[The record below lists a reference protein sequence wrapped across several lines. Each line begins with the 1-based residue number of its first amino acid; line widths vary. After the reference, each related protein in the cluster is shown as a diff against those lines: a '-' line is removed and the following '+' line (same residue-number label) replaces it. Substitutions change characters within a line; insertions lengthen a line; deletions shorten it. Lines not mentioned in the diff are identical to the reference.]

1 MFINRLEISGNNRLM
16 IRGVN
21 KISLTFNEV
30 HQLILGTNGSGK
42 ALLDGTPVRT
52 DNGWVNIEDLK
63 VGDKVL
69 GEDNEYHN
77 VLGVYPQG
85 DNRELYKF
93 YFEDGRDII
102 VDSEHLWKVHNGHY
116 NWEVMSTIAL
126 VNRRENGETFYIPL
140 INYADKEFQYQLAS
154 RKTKGK
160 CYNYKSNAL
169 KQLEIYRSQG
179 YYASLVKRGN
189 RKTFYYILLK
199 NSPSLKI
206 ERIEKLDYT
215 GSTTCIAVDNPS
227 HLFVAKDYIVTHNTT
242 IIQELSAL
250 PPDGKDYVKGGYR
263 IIDIEHKNVQY
274 RLTSTFNKQ
283 AGEHSFLNLD
293 TNEEMNSGGTQ
304 SVQRTL
310 IQEIFGYDQ
319 SLHELLTDQIKFS
332 QMSPIQRREWLTRIS
347 GTNLDFAINIFNQV
361 KKAQRD
367 EEAVIKHF
375 SQRLNKEA
383 DKIPNKQEIDAI
395 NSEVDSLNSYLEFLR
410 SKKFNLN
417 SNESFNSELYS
428 YNQLL
433 QSILK
438 KAKDILRMDIKTPD
452 GIDNIDDF
460 RSYLSKEHFKIN
472 NIKGLIEKAELE
484 HIEIQNII
492 NETDNSGDL
501 TSLQEELSRL
511 IKESSESVNL
521 LEVFNKDTKEA
532 GKLLGSLQGI
542 KDTLVE
548 HLSEMIDNSE
558 EYFTSEKQNE
568 NQEKLTKLYEELE
581 LWKSRKEKVNHQLY
595 HIENT
600 EAVDCEKCGHN
611 FKPGIKPESL
621 PKLKEALSKCDASI
635 NSLEN
640 KIKEIEVYIDECLN
654 YVNHYKTIRTLAKNT
669 PHLKQFWDRVFDI
682 NFTKGST
689 KPVISLLYKAI
700 KDLEILDTLEINAKE
715 IYKLEATID
724 KLKAVENNGYYTKAK
739 LESIEEEIQKL
750 KEELTVLKV
759 NVNFYADEFDKA
771 IAINNSFI
779 EYKQMLESM
788 KEKQSYLFN
797 KAASDWTDNQ
807 IKEVNIKMGSLV
819 HKQNEM
825 QATLRIIEDVT
836 NSRQKS
842 IEKSEILKILVN
854 EINPTTGLIADFFQQ
869 FINQFVDQVNVIL
882 GKIWEHNIELLPCGL
897 DDNGLTYKF
906 PLRVNDSEFGPPDCS
921 KGSNSQISIVNF
933 AFKIVVM
940 IYLGLEDYPLYLD
953 ELAPDLDE
961 KHRINIVNFVRS
973 FVESKRCSQ
982 MFMVSHYE
990 TGYGAFTNAEIL
1002 VLDSDNLIDIPRVH
1016 NKHVIIE
1023 RGVKQDA

>member
-21 KISLTFNEV
+21 KISLNFNEI

-42 ALLDGTPVRT
+42 ALLDGTPVCT
-52 DNGWVNIEDLK
+52 DNGWVNVEDLK

-69 GEDNEYHN
+69 GEDNQHHN
-77 VLGVYPQG
+77 VVGVYPQG

-93 YFEDGRDII
+93 YFEDGREII

-116 NWEVMSTIAL
+116 NWEVVGTIGL
-126 VNRRENGETFYIPL
+126 FNRRNNGEDFYIPL
-140 INYADKEFQYQLAS
+140 INYPDKEFQFELAEK
-154 RKTKGK
+154 RNKGKVYLTKGQ
-160 CYNYKSNAL
+160 AL
-169 KQLEIYRSQG
+169 KQVEYYRSLG
-179 YYASLVKRGN
+179 FYATPLLRG
-189 RKTFYYILLK
+189 RKKHTYSIVLL
-199 NSPSLKI
+199 NLPSLEI

-242 IIQELSAL
+242 IMQELSPL
-250 PPDGKDYVKGGYR
+250 PPDGKDYIKGGYR
-263 IIDIEHKNVQY
+263 SIDIEHKNVRY

-319 SLHELLTDQIKFS
+319 SLHEVLTDQVKFS
-332 QMSPIQRREWLTRIS
+332 LMSPIQRREWLTRIS
-347 GTNLDFAINIFNQV
+347 GTNLDFAINIFNQIR
-361 KKAQRD
+361 KAQRD
-367 EEAVIKHF
+367 EEAVTKHF
-375 SQRLNKEA
+375 NQRLNKEA

-395 NSEVDSLNSYLEFLR
+395 NAEVDSLNNYLEFLR
-410 SKKFNLN
+410 SGKFNLDNDESYN
-417 SNESFNSELYS
+417 SKLYD

-433 QSILK
+433 QTILK
-438 KAKDILRMDIKTPD
+438 KAKDILRMEIKTPE
-452 GIDNIDDF
+452 GIDNIEDF
-460 RSYLSKEHFKIN
+460 RSYLSREHFKIN
-472 NIKGLIEKAELE
+472 NIEELINKAELE

-492 NETDNSGDL
+492 NETNNSGDL

-511 IKESSESVNL
+511 VKESTESINL

-542 KDTLVE
+542 RDTLVE

-558 EYFTSEKQNE
+558 EYFTSEKQTE
-568 NQEKLTKLYEELE
+568 NQEAVTKLYEELE

-611 FKPGIKPESL
+611 FKPGIKSESL
-621 PKLKEALSKCDASI
+621 PKLKEALLKCDANI

-640 KIKEIEVYIDECLN
+640 KIKEIETYINECLK
-654 YVNHYKTIRTLAKNT
+654 YVNHYKAIRTLAKNT

-682 NFTKGST
+682 NFTRGST
-689 KPVISLLYKAI
+689 KPVITVLYKAI

-724 KLKAVENNGYYTKAK
+724 KLKAVENNGYYTRAK

-750 KEELTVLKV
+750 KEELTVLRV
-759 NVNFYADEFDKA
+759 NVNFYSDEFDKA

-779 EYKQMLESM
+779 EYKKLLESIR
-788 KEKQSYLFN
+788 EKQSYLFN

-842 IEKSEILKILVN
+842 MEKSEILKILVN

-869 FINQFVDQVNVIL
+869 FINQFVDQVNIIL

-921 KGSNSQISIVNF
+921 KGSNSQISVVNF

-961 KHRINIVNFVRS
+961 KHRINIVSFVRS

-1016 NKHVIIE
+1016 NKHANIE

>member
-1 MFINRLEISGNNRLM
+1 MFINKLEISGNNRLM

-21 KISLTFNEV
+21 KISLNFTEI

-52 DNGWVNIEDLK
+52 ENGWVNVEDIK
-63 VGDKVL
+63 VGDRVL
-69 GEDNEYHN
+69 GEDNQYHN
-77 VLGVYPQG
+77 VIGVYPQG
-85 DNRELYKF
+85 DNRELYRF
-93 YFEDGRDII
+93 HFEDGRKII
-102 VDSEHLWKVHNGHY
+102 VDSEHLWKVHNGHF
-116 NWEVMSTIAL
+116 NWEVVSTIGL
-126 VNRRENGETFYIPL
+126 FNRRNNGEDFYIPL
-140 INYADKEFQYQLAS
+140 INYPDKEFQFELADK
-154 RKTKGK
+154 RNKGK
-160 CYNYKSNAL
+160 IYLSRGQAL
-169 KQLEIYRSQG
+169 RNVEYYRSLG
-179 YYASLVKRGN
+179 FYATALLRG
-189 RKTFYYILLK
+189 RKKHTYSIVLL
-199 NSPSLKI
+199 NLPALEI

-242 IIQELSAL
+242 IMQELSPL
-250 PPDGKDYVKGGYR
+250 PPDGKDYIKGGYR
-263 IIDIEHKNVQY
+263 AIDIEHKNVQY

-283 AGEHSFLNLD
+283 AGEHSFVNLD
-293 TNEEMNSGGTQ
+293 TNEELNSGGTQ

-319 SLHELLTDQIKFS
+319 SLHEVLTDQVKFS
-332 QMSPIQRREWLTRIS
+332 LMSPIQRREWLTRIS
-347 GTNLDFAINIFNQV
+347 GTNLDFAINIFNQIR
-361 KKAQRD
+361 KAQRD
-367 EEAVIKHF
+367 EEAVTKHF
-375 SQRLNKEA
+375 NQRLNKEA

-395 NSEVDSLNSYLEFLR
+395 NTEVDSLNSYLEFLR
-410 SKKFNLN
+410 SKKFNLDKD
-417 SNESFNSELYS
+417 ESYNAALYN

-433 QSILK
+433 ETILK
-438 KAKDILRMDIKTPD
+438 KAKDILRMEIKTPD
-452 GIDNIDDF
+452 GISTIDDF
-460 RSYLSKEHFKIN
+460 REYLGKEHFKIN
-472 NIKGLIEKAELE
+472 NIKGLIEKLELE

-511 IKESSESVNL
+511 IKQSTESVNL
-521 LEVFNKDTKEA
+521 LEVFDKDTKEA
-532 GKLLGSLQGI
+532 GKLLGSLESI

-558 EYFTSEKQNE
+558 EYFTSEKQTS
-568 NQEKLTKLYEELE
+568 NQDDVAKLYEELK
-581 LWKSRKEKVNHQLY
+581 LWNTRKEKVNHQIY

-600 EAVDCEKCGHN
+600 EAVDCENCGHN

-621 PKLKEALSKCDASI
+621 PKLKEALVKCDTNIAEI
-635 NSLEN
+635 EK
-640 KIKEIEVYIDECLN
+640 KIKEVEIYIEECLK
-654 YVNHYKTIRTLAKNT
+654 YVNHYKAIRNIAKNT
-669 PHLKQFWDRVFDI
+669 PNLKQFWDKVFAI
-682 NFTKGST
+682 NFTRGST
-689 KPVISLLYKAI
+689 KPVITLLYKAI
-700 KDLEILDTLEINAKE
+700 KDLEVLDALEINAKE

-724 KLKAVENNGYYTKAK
+724 KLKAVENNGYYTRAK
-739 LESIEEEIQKL
+739 LESIEKEIQEL
-750 KEELTVLKV
+750 KEQLTILQV
-759 NVNFYADEFDKA
+759 NAKFYAGEFDKT
-771 IAINNSFI
+771 IAINNSYN
-779 EYKQMLESM
+779 EYKELLSTM
-788 KEKQSYLFN
+788 KEQQAYLFN
-797 KAASDWTDNQ
+797 KAASDWTDEQ
-807 IKEVNIKMGSLV
+807 IKEANIKMGSLV

-869 FINQFVDQVNVIL
+869 FINQFVDQVNIIL

-921 KGSNSQISIVNF
+921 KGSNSQISVVNF

-961 KHRINIVNFVRS
+961 KHRINIVSFVRS

-1016 NKHVIIE
+1016 NKHAIIV
-1023 RGVKQDA
+1023 RGEKQDA